1 MNGALT
7 DDDIIEHLRYL
18 LDEGVVIIAQLLG
31 EVDRETW
38 RENDFIAEVYE
49 FKKQYLKYRRKEA
62 KDGGDAVRA

>member
-7 DDDIIEHLRYL
+7 DDEIIEHL
-18 LDEGVVIIAQLLG
+18 
-31 EVDRETW
+31 

-62 KDGGDAVRA
+62 KDGGDAVRG